1 MKQIVYRGKFR
12 AVEVS
17 QIEFPRGVP
26 VPVKHQLAAKLL
38 AMKGFEEY
46 VPVVAEPEVAVAASE
61 PAPEPV
67 TPVEEEKPVKESYLD
82 NLWARL

>member
-12 AVEVS
+12 AVEVA

-38 AMKGFEEY
+38 AMKGFEEF
-46 VPVVAEPEVAVAASE
+46 VPATEPVVAVSE